1 MDQAGRT
8 ERMAT
13 SIGTSSLYL
22 RGETWWGRCKIA
34 GHEYRSTLRT
44 GDRREAARRYK
55 AWRTKLERQ
64 AVGEPDAPTFKQA
77 AVKWA
82 LEVLP
87 KAVKPAVAA
96 RYLVSI
102 RQLEPVFGDLRMDEI
117 TAPKIGEYISRRS
130 QVATNATIRRDLTA
144 LSRMLAACVSWGWRQ
159 DNPARWYDRSIIR
172 ERRDPIEAPR
182 ARDVETLL
190 EVCPPGMAAILRLL
204 EQTGMREAE
213 AVTLE
218 AWQVNWVARTI
229 TLSRTKTNRPRTLKF
244 KTPGG
249 DAGPILDGIAI
260 KGGALFPSSTGDGYS
275 VGSFSSGVGRIM
287 REVIE
292 RERLAGR
299 PFQRFRVHDLRH
311 GFAIRALREG
321 MNIYELSRHLGHTSV
336 KTTEIYLD
344 HLTGDEAQAARSGG
358 TKSGTVEFEVGSKAA
373 IFDGASD

>member
-1 MDQAGRT
+1 MDQAIRT

-13 SIGTSSLYL
+13 PIGTTSLYL

-34 GHEYRSTLRT
+34 GREYRSTLRT
-44 GDRREAARRYK
+44 GDRREASRRYK

-87 KAVKPAVAA
+87 QAVKPAVAA

-102 RQLEPVFGDLRMDEI
+102 RQLEAVFGDLRMDEI

-172 ERRDPIEAPR
+172 ERRDPIELPR
-182 ARDVETLL
+182 PRDVETLIDA
-190 EVCPPGMAAILRLL
+190 CPPAMALVLRLL
-204 EQTGMREAE
+204 DQTGMREAE

-218 AWQVNWVARTI
+218 AEQINRTARTI
-229 TLSRTKTNRPRTLKF
+229 TLTRTKTNRPRTLKF

-249 DAGPILDGIAI
+249 DAGSVLDDIAI
-260 KGGALFPSSTGDGYS
+260 KPGPVFPSSNRRSYS
-275 VGSFSSGVGRIM
+275 LLSFSSGVGQIM
-287 REVIE
+287 RRVLE
-292 RERLAGR
+292 REREAGR

-311 GFAIRALREG
+311 GFAVRALREG

-344 HLTGDEAQAARSGG
+344 HLTGDEAQAARLGG
-358 TKSGTVEFEVGSKAA
+358 TKSGTGSKTGDV
-373 IFDGASD
+373 IVTPSDMLSC